1 MPLQFSASYTSGQG
15 LVTGMLGGLVG
26 TLSNLF
32 NGFDTQY
39 DYVVVGGGTAGN
51 TIAYRLAAAGNRVA
65 IVEAGNFYQL
75 GKPILG
81 TTPLGDVV
89 GVGMSRLDYNP
100 LVDWGFMTTP
110 QAGCNNRQFHYARG
124 KALGGSSALNF
135 MIYQRGTEGSYQ
147 QWADE
152 LGDDS
157 YTFDNLLPYFEKSL
171 TFTPPNT
178 SKRLANA
185 TTQYNPSVFD
195 PTNPGPVQVSY
206 SNFVQ
211 SIATW
216 FIKGF
221 NAVGIPTIQDF
232 NSGNLLG
239 TQYAAATIRPKDAT
253 RSASDVF
260 IQAALA
266 NPKLKVYINTLAKKI
281 IFDKNKKATG
291 VKIASGQTLTAK
303 KEVILSAGAFQSPQL
318 LMVSGIGPADQLKKF
333 NIPMI
338 QELPGVGQNMWD
350 HIMFGPSY
358 EVDLI
363 TLDTPLHDLN
373 YALKILVDYVA
384 NQSGPLSSNVCEL
397 LGWEKISQLEQ
408 YKSNL
413 SASTLEAL
421 SSFPSDWP
429 EAEWISIA
437 SYIGNFLYPLLQ
449 QPLNGRQYAT
459 ILGAIVAPTSR
470 GNVTLA
476 SADTK
481 DLPLVNPN
489 WLTTQSDRELAV
501 AMYRRMREIWN
512 TPVMQ
517 QVVKGPE
524 YFPGPQVDTDEE
536 ILETIKE
543 SLTTVWHASCT
554 CKMSKQGD
562 PMGVI
567 DNKARVFGVQ
577 GLRVV
582 DASSFPSLP
591 PGHPQSTVYMLAE
604 KIAAEILK
612 GN

>member
-1 MPLQFSASYTSGQG
+1 
-15 LVTGMLGGLVG
+15 MLGGLVG
-26 TLSNLF
+26 TISNIF
-32 NGFDTQY
+32 NGLDTTY

-65 IVEAGNFYQL
+65 VLEAGNWYEI

-147 QWADE
+147 QWADD
-152 LGDDS
+152 LGDNS

-171 TFTPPNT
+171 TFSPPDT

-185 TTQYNPSVFD
+185 TTEYNPSVFD
-195 PTNPGPVQVSY
+195 PTNPGPVHVSY

-211 SIATW
+211 SFATW
-216 FIKGF
+216 LIKGF
-221 NAVGIPTIQDF
+221 NAVGIQTITDF

-239 TQYAAATIRPKDAT
+239 TQYAAATIRPSDAT

-260 IQAALA
+260 IQAALT
-266 NPKLKVYINTLAKKI
+266 NPNLKVYINTLVKKI

-291 VKIASGQTLTAK
+291 VKIASGQTITAR
-303 KEVILSAGAFQSPQL
+303 KEVIISAGAFQSPQL
-318 LMVSGIGPADQLKKF
+318 LMVSGIGPKDQLNKF
-333 NIPMI
+333 KIPII

-373 YALKILVDYVA
+373 YALKILVDYIA
-384 NQSGPLSSNVCEL
+384 TQSGPLSSNVCEL
-397 LGWEKISQLEQ
+397 LGWEKISQLDA
-408 YKSNL
+408 YKGNL
-413 SASTLEAL
+413 SASTLQAL
-421 SSFPSDWP
+421 SEFPADWP
-429 EAEWISIA
+429 EAEWISIG
-437 SYIGNFLYPLLQ
+437 SYIGDFLYPILQ

-470 GNVTLA
+470 GNVTLK

-489 WLTTQSDRELAV
+489 WLTSQADRELAV
-501 AMYRRMREIWN
+501 SMYRRMREIWN

-524 YFPGPQVDTDEE
+524 YFPGLQVQTDEQ

-567 DNKARVFGVQ
+567 DSKARVFGVQ

-604 KIAAEILK
+604 KIAADILN